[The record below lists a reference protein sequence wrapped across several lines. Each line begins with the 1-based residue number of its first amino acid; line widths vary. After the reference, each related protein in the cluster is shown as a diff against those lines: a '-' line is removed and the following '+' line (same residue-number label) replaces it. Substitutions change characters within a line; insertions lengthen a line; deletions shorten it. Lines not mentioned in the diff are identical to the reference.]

1 MYEVT
6 LDSKIRDYALIPI
19 VVVFLCGNLIRNNLL
34 RLFQDK
40 PKVDM
45 KSMKQNNTLARAR
58 SLKVPTA
65 RFLCERAW
73 NNKKK
78 YFTKRQTAEKGDGV
92 LCNPPEAVDPMA
104 SMAQPDMGQAAGM
117 MKSQMVFIVS
127 QGALGYW
134 VNYLFSG
141 FLVAKTPFPLTFRF
155 KSMLQRGVEVE
166 NLEAGYISG
175 LCWYFMIMMA
185 IGGIQQFITSLW
197 VDEDEKLADPNGQ
210 DEMMMMMGMPPP
222 GMGHPMMQGPDPKKI
237 YKQEEDSLNIHYFE
251 TCLEHAEMD
260 LWKKWKKDKMK
271 NK

>member
-1 MYEVT
+1 M
-6 LDSKIRDYALIPI
+6 KIINELILELQ
-19 VVVFLCGNLIRNNLL
+19 VLLLYKKDFFL
-34 RLFQDK
+34 FSQ
-40 PKVDM
+40 
-45 KSMKQNNTLARAR
+45 
-58 SLKVPTA
+58 
-65 RFLCERAW
+65 
-73 NNKKK
+73 
-78 YFTKRQTAEKGDGV
+78 
-92 LCNPPEAVDPMA
+92 VDPMA